1 VSEVADVACVLD
13 ASALL
18 AILQGESGG
27 TALQGMLDKAALSSV
42 NWSEVVQK
50 ALDRDIEVDDL
61 RREVE
66 ALGVRIVPFSADHAE
81 QAAFLRAATR
91 HLGLSLGDRSCLA
104 LAKDLKVPAM
114 TTDKAWKELG
124 IGVEIRIAR

>member
-1 VSEVADVACVLD
+1 MNDPNLACVLD

-18 AILQGESGG
+18 AILQGEPVG
-27 TALQGMLDKAALSSV
+27 APLQEVLPQAALSAV

-50 ALDRDIEVDDL
+50 ALDRDIEVDNL
-61 RREVE
+61 RHEIE

-81 QAAFLRAATR
+81 RAAHLRAATR

-104 LAKDLKVPAM
+104 VAMDLKLPAV
-114 TTDKAWKELG
+114 TTDKDWKALR
-124 IGVEIRIAR
+124 IGVEIRVVR